1 MNQNGIPLISR
12 FLKEKNKK
20 VFGLM
25 KDKLDGKIMTKFVGI
40 KAKTYGYLIDG
51 GSQDKKAKGTEKCV
65 MKRRLKFQNYKNCL
79 EATQPDS
86 KINYLEKIKLTQI
99 VLKKII
105 NNS

>member
-1 MNQNGIPLISR
+1 MISR

-51 GSQDKKAKGTEKCV
+51 GSQDKKSKRHRKVCHKKKTEV
-65 MKRRLKFQNYKNCL
+65 
-79 EATQPDS
+79 S
-86 KINYLEKIKLTQI
+86 KL
-99 VLKKII
+99 
-105 NNS
+105 